1 MRHIE
6 SRIQSTC
13 VRWHRLQYPHIT
25 IFAIPNGGRRG
36 KLEASIMKGEGVLAG
51 VADVFIMRPRNGQ
64 HGIFIEFKTDK
75 GRQTPE
81 QKAFEEQCER
91 LGYEYHVVRSFDT
104 FRTLIEL

>member
-36 KLEASIMKGEGVLAG
+36 KVEASIMKGEGVLAG
-51 VADVFIMRPRNGQ
+51 VADVFIMHPRNGR
-64 HGIFIEFKTDK
+64 HGIFVEFKTDK

-81 QKAFEEQCER
+81 QKAFEIDSGR

-104 FRTLIEL
+104 FKTLIES